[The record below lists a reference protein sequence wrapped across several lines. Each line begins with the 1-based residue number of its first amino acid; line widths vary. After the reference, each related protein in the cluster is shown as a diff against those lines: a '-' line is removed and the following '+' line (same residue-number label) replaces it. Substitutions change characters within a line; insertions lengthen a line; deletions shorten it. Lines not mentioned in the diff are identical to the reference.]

1 MDFLKKHYEKV
12 VLGVV
17 LLGLAVA
24 VAFLPLKIAGEKQKL
39 DEMRTRLISRNVQ
52 PLTNLDLSLA
62 DAALKRAAVPA
73 TVDFSAPNKLFNPML
88 WQKTPEGRL
97 LPPGPGRRATS
108 SDQLLRSAK
117 GDFEIVVA
125 PSARAGIH
133 SGAFTSMTRWVALPP
148 GTTTSRPG
156 RPPYGSRPLIAN
168 SNPRW
173 ARNGLLMVRV
183 KRAVAPGR
191 TVTRAGSIRT
201 SRAAW
206 T

>member
-88 WQKTPEGRL
+88 WLITPVGRL
-97 LPPGPGRRATS
+97 L
-108 SDQLLRSAK
+108 
-117 GDFEIVVA
+117 
-125 PSARAGIH
+125 
-133 SGAFTSMTRWVALPP
+133 
-148 GTTTSRPG
+148 
-156 RPPYGSRPLIAN
+156 
-168 SNPRW
+168 
-173 ARNGLLMVRV
+173 
-183 KRAVAPGR
+183 
-191 TVTRAGSIRT
+191 
-201 SRAAW
+201 
-206 T
+206 